1 VAGEGGQPLPLCRF
15 RFCFTNLLV
24 WRDVWKSGYQMP
36 ANLAIDD
43 RLIEQAQKLVRHQT
57 KKDTMNAPRE
67 EYIRRG
73 KQVRLSGCSARSTTT
88 RLRDAEMFAV
98 RATSRCC
105 WRLC

>member
-1 VAGEGGQPLPLCRF
+1 
-15 RFCFTNLLV
+15 
-24 WRDVWKSGYQMP
+24 
-36 ANLAIDD
+36 
-43 RLIEQAQKLVRHQT
+43 
-57 KKDTMNAPRE
+57 MNAPRE